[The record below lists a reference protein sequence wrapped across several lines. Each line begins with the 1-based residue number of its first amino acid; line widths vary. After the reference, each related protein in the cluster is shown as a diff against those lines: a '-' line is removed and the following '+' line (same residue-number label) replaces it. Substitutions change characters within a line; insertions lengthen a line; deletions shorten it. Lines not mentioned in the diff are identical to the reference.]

1 MQYYA
6 ILEQKENGVVVQ
18 QIRQHLATDEAADKM
33 LAQGYTII
41 AQDMEEKKI
50 LATPDKGW
58 LTQRPK
64 IRQTFSGRSR

>member
-41 AQDMEEKKI
+41 AQDMEERMI
-50 LATPDKGW
+50 LATPEKGW
-58 LTQRPK
+58 MTERPEIQR
-64 IRQTFSGRSR
+64 TFSGRSR

>member
-41 AQDMEEKKI
+41 AQDMKERII
-50 LATPDKGW
+50 LATPEKGW
-58 LTQRPK
+58 MRERPEIQR
-64 IRQTFSGRSR
+64 TFSGRSR